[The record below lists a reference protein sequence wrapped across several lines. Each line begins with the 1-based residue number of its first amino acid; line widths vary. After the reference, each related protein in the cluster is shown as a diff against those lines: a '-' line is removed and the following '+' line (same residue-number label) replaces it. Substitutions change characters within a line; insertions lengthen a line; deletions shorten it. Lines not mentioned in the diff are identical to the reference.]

1 MLFKIA
7 AAVVAVFASFG
18 PAMAAWP
25 EKPIRIVVPF
35 GPGGTTDILAR
46 TLQKVLDE
54 RKIVSQP
61 VAIQNVGGHFS
72 VGARQVMT
80 AQPDGHTFLAIHL
93 ALLSGEVVD
102 PARGVSYRNFEPVA
116 LECLQRAQ
124 RGGEERFTVTADGYG
139 FHFVVH
145 SGFVYVVVADAATGQ
160 QLPFACAKRV
170 QDAWTERFWEKGR
183 TAAAN
188 GMDKSFG

>member
-1 MLFKIA
+1 MPLVYA
-7 AAVVAVFASFG
+7 LVARAADSAPLAQHAAV
-18 PAMAAWP
+18 
-25 EKPIRIVVPF
+25 
-35 GPGGTTDILAR
+35 PG
-46 TLQKVLDE
+46 
-54 RKIVSQP
+54 
-61 VAIQNVGGHFS
+61 
-72 VGARQVMT
+72 
-80 AQPDGHTFLAIHL
+80 
-93 ALLSGEVVD
+93 
-102 PARGVSYRNFEPVA
+102 NFEPVA